1 MEQIMCVAKGGVS
14 QLETTEN
21 DIMFRQESTSLIQ
34 DLVKIGS
41 NFYQL
46 GKSELPISWIGR
58 LILTKR
64 VT

>member
-1 MEQIMCVAKGGVS
+1 MCVAKGGVS

-46 GKSELPISWIGR
+46 GKSELPIS
-58 LILTKR
+58 
-64 VT
+64 